1 MQDRSELAGF
11 LRSRRARITPERA
24 GIPGGTRRRVAGLR
38 RDEVARLAGI
48 SVEYYQRLEQGRAG
62 HPSPEVLDA
71 LAGAL
76 RLDEVERD
84 HLRTLAQAG
93 RERPRTPAP
102 PRAET
107 VRPELVAMLNLVST
121 PAMVLNDRFDV
132 LVANAVAVR
141 LFTLDIAPGAVASGA
156 VASPARAN
164 LARHLFLSPG
174 SRDFYVDYDEAAAV
188 TAGQLRVTRARYPAD
203 TALTELIGELSDGSE
218 TFRALWSAGDV
229 DIRAHGAKNLRHPA
243 LGTVTFAFEHFV
255 PVDDARQRLVVLVPV
270 AGSATEAAVQLLS
283 TWANAQ
289 PAAPAQRAPR
299 ASSSVG

>member
-11 LRSRRARITPERA
+11 LRSRRARISPESA

-62 HPSPEVLDA
+62 RPSPEVLDA

-84 HLRTLAQAG
+84 HLRTLGRPG
-93 RERPRTPAP
+93 RERSRTPAP
-102 PRAET
+102 RTET
-107 VRPELVAMLNLVST
+107 VRPELVAMLNLVTT

-141 LFTLDIAPGAVASGA
+141 LFTLDITPGA

-164 LARHLFLSPG
+164 LARHLFLNPG

-188 TAGQLRVTRARYPAD
+188 TAGQLRVTRARYPTDA
-203 TALTELIGELSDGSE
+203 ALTELIRELGDGSE

-229 DIRAHGAKNLRHPA
+229 DVRAHGAKNLRHPA

-289 PAAPAQRAPR
+289 PAAPAPRAPR
-299 ASSSVG
+299 APSSVG